1 MASRIYT
8 TEALVLSRTGVSETS
23 LLVSLFAREFGRIEA
38 RAQGA
43 RLSGSKL
50 RFGLEPLTLAR
61 FALVRGRGGWKVVG
75 TETLTRIGGTPA
87 ATRILGKILVLLQ
100 RLTPPHEP
108 VPALYDMVKADL
120 SFIQGVVSEE
130 VRKSAECIAV
140 LHILSALGYLPH
152 HAETEPFDGKEATE
166 ELALLMK
173 PVRSRAVA
181 LINTSLSASGL

>member
-8 TEALVLSRTGVSETS
+8 TEALVLSRTGVSESS
-23 LLVSLFAREFGRIEA
+23 LLVSLFAREFGRVEA

-50 RFGLEPLTLAR
+50 RFGLEPLMLSR

-75 TETLTRIGGTPA
+75 VEPYGRVGGEPVIVRT
-87 ATRILGKILVLLQ
+87 LGKIAALLQ

-108 VPALYDMVKADL
+108 IPGLYDMVKADL
-120 SFIQGVVSEE
+120 SFIERTASEE

-140 LHILSALGYLPH
+140 LHILSALGYLPRH
-152 HAETEPFDGKEATE
+152 EEIEPFEGKEATE

-181 LINTSLSASGL
+181 LINTSLTASGL